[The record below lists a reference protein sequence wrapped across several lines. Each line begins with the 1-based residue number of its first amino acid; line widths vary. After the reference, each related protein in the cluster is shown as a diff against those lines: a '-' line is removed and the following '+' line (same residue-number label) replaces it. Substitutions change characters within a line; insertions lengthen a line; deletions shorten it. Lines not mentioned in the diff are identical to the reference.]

1 MQYRKKTDYPNG
13 FRLFTICIESLGN
26 AATINVKAY
35 FLSSFG
41 TKGPFGGIDMA
52 HKTIFVILTGFI
64 VLSGCTTTQ
73 GPTLIQNDH
82 YMAVGEI
89 RAGEDIENCKSL
101 AETYISENT
110 LPRWD
115 RDYADEYPPV
125 VFGGGIGTTIGS
137 YGGRFGGG
145 SGFGIGMGVLPF
157 SSGQPRP
164 RPSKYYTD
172 YVDDCLRQMGYEP
185 AGWP

>member
-1 MQYRKKTDYPNG
+1 MRNSEKNQERVLGCP
-13 FRLFTICIESLGN
+13 LFTIFIESRRN
-26 AATINVKAY
+26 AATIDVY
-35 FLSSFG
+35 VLSLIDFPITG
-41 TKGPFGGIDMA
+41 GFGGTVMA
-52 HKTIFVILTGFI
+52 YKTLFMVLGIAILA
-64 VLSGCTTTQ
+64 GCVTTQ

-101 AETYISENT
+101 AEAYISENT

-115 RDYADEYPPV
+115 RNYSDEYPPV

-137 YGGRFGGG
+137 YGGHFGGG

-164 RPSKYYTD
+164 RPSRYYTD
-172 YVDDCLRQMGYEP
+172 YVDDCLRQRGYEP